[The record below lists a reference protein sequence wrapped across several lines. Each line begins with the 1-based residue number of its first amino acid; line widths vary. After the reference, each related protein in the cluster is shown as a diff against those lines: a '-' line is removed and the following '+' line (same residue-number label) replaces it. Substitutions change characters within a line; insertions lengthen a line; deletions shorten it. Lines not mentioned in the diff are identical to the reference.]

1 MNACVRVNGS
11 SVMPADEFP
20 AMGNTNPKT
29 LVEDQ
34 FWGDRY
40 GLIEDPFGH
49 RWSVATPKRQVTID
63 EIREAA
69 HTVRRQ

>member
-1 MNACVRVNGS
+1 MNACVRINGS

-34 FWGDRY
+34 FWGDRC
-40 GLIEDPFGH
+40 GLIEDRSGTAG
-49 RWSVATPKRQVTID
+49 RWPIRSAGWTID